1 MNPALGAVQHNG
13 TGSEALEKE
22 SETNLGLDTA
32 GKSVHFS
39 GPNISVGLMT
49 SKVFS
54 RSENRFLG
62 IYPHSSS
69 HGTPHM
75 LSPGALFPE
84 QYLLSG
90 SHQHTA
96 CSVNTVS
103 LVGQS
108 GRDKLCYF
116 THFET
121 IRVTLFSI
129 HTAQVWIPDLAKV
142 VKWLKGEGIFSFSF

>member
-62 IYPHSSS
+62 LYLHSSS
-69 HGTPHM
+69 H
-75 LSPGALFPE
+75 ALFPE
-84 QYLLSG
+84 QYLPSG

-108 GRDKLCYF
+108 GGDKLCYF

-129 HTAQVWIPDLAKV
+129 HTTQVCIPDLAKV